1 MRWSVEFLDDVVE
14 EEFHALPKDMQA
26 RFVRI
31 SELIEAYGIEHVGM
45 PHVRHLEGKLWEMRA
60 KGKAGISRGI
70 YVAISG
76 RRVVILRIFV
86 KKTQKTPRA
95 EICLALD
102 RMKGLQDG

>member
-1 MRWSVEFLDDVVE
+1 MRWSVEFLNEVVE
-14 EEFHALPKDMQA
+14 EEFCLLPKDMQA

-45 PHVRHLEGKLWEMRA
+45 PHVRHLDGKLWEMRA

-86 KKTQKTPRA
+86 KKPEKTPRS
-95 EICLALD
+95 EILLALD
-102 RMKGLQDG
+102 RIKEL

>member
-1 MRWSVEFLDDVVE
+1 MRWSVEFLNEVVE
-14 EEFHALPKDMQA
+14 EEFRLLPKDMQA

-31 SELIEAYGIEHVGM
+31 SELIEAYGIEHAGM
-45 PHVRHLEGKLWEMRA
+45 PHVRHLDGKLWEMRA

-86 KKTQKTPRA
+86 KKTEKTPRS
-95 EICLALD
+95 EILLALD
-102 RMKGLQDG
+102 RMKEL